1 MEESKKVPIIFTRD
15 QIESM
20 DNFIKENEG
29 YSRSSFVREAV
40 EYYLGYIDMNE
51 NVNYISPLINQN
63 IKLILSRFEAK
74 MSEMIFKI
82 VRLLGSA
89 FIISVAEELFFR
101 RWLMRFAGFWWMVAL
116 FAVEHDRW
124 LVGAI
129 AGVLYGW
136 LALRKGLLSAIIA
149 HVTTNLALGLYVLE
163 TGNWQFW

>member
-51 NVNYISPLINQN
+51 SVNYISPLINQN

-74 MSEMIFKI
+74 MSEMIFKMAVEVCKSNI
-82 VRLLGSA
+82 LTAYQSELSDQALDYLDRTSKR
-89 FIISVAEELFFR
+89 IVAEHNGTLDLEDTQKYLD
-101 RWLMRFAGFWWMVAL
+101 
-116 FAVEHDRW
+116 EHD
-124 LVGAI
+124 VFGDVN
-129 AGVLYGW
+129 G
-136 LALRKGLLSAIIA
+136 
-149 HVTTNLALGLYVLE
+149 
-163 TGNWQFW
+163 

>member
-63 IKLILSRFEAK
+63 IKLILSRFEDR
-74 MSEMIFKI
+74 MSEMIFKMAVEVCKSNI
-82 VRLLGSA
+82 LTAYQSELSDQALDYLDRTSKR
-89 FIISVAEELFFR
+89 IVAEHNGTLDLEDTQKYLD
-101 RWLMRFAGFWWMVAL
+101 
-116 FAVEHDRW
+116 EHD
-124 LVGAI
+124 VFGDVN
-129 AGVLYGW
+129 G
-136 LALRKGLLSAIIA
+136 
-149 HVTTNLALGLYVLE
+149 
-163 TGNWQFW
+163 

>member
-15 QIESM
+15 QIERM

-74 MSEMIFKI
+74 MSEMIFKMAVEVCKSNI
-82 VRLLGSA
+82 LTAYQSELSDQALDYLDRTSKR
-89 FIISVAEELFFR
+89 IVAEHNGTLDLEDTQKYLD
-101 RWLMRFAGFWWMVAL
+101 
-116 FAVEHDRW
+116 EHD
-124 LVGAI
+124 VFGDVN
-129 AGVLYGW
+129 G
-136 LALRKGLLSAIIA
+136 
-149 HVTTNLALGLYVLE
+149 
-163 TGNWQFW
+163 

>member
-63 IKLILSRFEAK
+63 IKLILSRFEDR
-74 MSEMIFKI
+74 MSEMIFKMAVEVCKSNI
-82 VRLLGSA
+82 LTAYQSELSDQALDYLDRTSKR
-89 FIISVAEELFFR
+89 IVAEHNGTLNLEDTQKYLD
-101 RWLMRFAGFWWMVAL
+101 
-116 FAVEHDRW
+116 EHD
-124 LVGAI
+124 VFGDVN
-129 AGVLYGW
+129 G
-136 LALRKGLLSAIIA
+136 
-149 HVTTNLALGLYVLE
+149 
-163 TGNWQFW
+163 

>member
-40 EYYLGYIDMNE
+40 EYYLGYIDINE

-74 MSEMIFKI
+74 MSEMIFKMAVEVCKSNI
-82 VRLLGSA
+82 LTAYQSELSDQALDYLDRTSKR
-89 FIISVAEELFFR
+89 IVAEHNGTLDLEDTQKYLD
-101 RWLMRFAGFWWMVAL
+101 
-116 FAVEHDRW
+116 EHD
-124 LVGAI
+124 VFGDVN
-129 AGVLYGW
+129 G
-136 LALRKGLLSAIIA
+136 
-149 HVTTNLALGLYVLE
+149 
-163 TGNWQFW
+163 

>member
-15 QIESM
+15 QIEKM

-74 MSEMIFKI
+74 MSEMIFKMAVEVCKSNI
-82 VRLLGSA
+82 LTAYQSELSDQALDYLDRTSKR
-89 FIISVAEELFFR
+89 IVAEHNGTLDLEDTQKYLD
-101 RWLMRFAGFWWMVAL
+101 
-116 FAVEHDRW
+116 EHD
-124 LVGAI
+124 VFGDVN
-129 AGVLYGW
+129 G
-136 LALRKGLLSAIIA
+136 
-149 HVTTNLALGLYVLE
+149 
-163 TGNWQFW
+163 

>member
-63 IKLILSRFEAK
+63 IKLILSRFEDR
-74 MSEMIFKI
+74 MSEMIFKMAVEVCKSNI
-82 VRLLGSA
+82 LTAYQSELSDQALDYLNRTSKR
-89 FIISVAEELFFR
+89 IVAEHNGTLDLEDTQKYLD
-101 RWLMRFAGFWWMVAL
+101 
-116 FAVEHDRW
+116 EHD
-124 LVGAI
+124 VFGDVN
-129 AGVLYGW
+129 G
-136 LALRKGLLSAIIA
+136 
-149 HVTTNLALGLYVLE
+149 
-163 TGNWQFW
+163 

>member
-1 MEESKKVPIIFTRD
+1 MEESKKVPIIFTKD

-74 MSEMIFKI
+74 MSEMILTAYQSELSDQALDYLDRTSKRI
-82 VRLLGSA
+82 
-89 FIISVAEELFFR
+89 VAEHNGTLDLEDTQKYLD
-101 RWLMRFAGFWWMVAL
+101 
-116 FAVEHDRW
+116 EHD
-124 LVGAI
+124 VFGDVN
-129 AGVLYGW
+129 G
-136 LALRKGLLSAIIA
+136 
-149 HVTTNLALGLYVLE
+149 
-163 TGNWQFW
+163 

>member
-15 QIESM
+15 QIERM

-74 MSEMIFKI
+74 MSEMIFKMAVEVCKSNI
-82 VRLLGSA
+82 LTAYQSELSDQALDYLDRTSKR
-89 FIISVAEELFFR
+89 IVAEHNGTLNLEDTQKYLD
-101 RWLMRFAGFWWMVAL
+101 
-116 FAVEHDRW
+116 EHD
-124 LVGAI
+124 VFGDVN
-129 AGVLYGW
+129 G
-136 LALRKGLLSAIIA
+136 
-149 HVTTNLALGLYVLE
+149 
-163 TGNWQFW
+163 

>member
-15 QIESM
+15 QIKSM

-74 MSEMIFKI
+74 MSEMIFKMAVEVCKSNI
-82 VRLLGSA
+82 LTAYQSELSDQALDYLDRTSKR
-89 FIISVAEELFFR
+89 IVAEHNGTLDLEDTQKHLD
-101 RWLMRFAGFWWMVAL
+101 
-116 FAVEHDRW
+116 EHD
-124 LVGAI
+124 VFGDVN
-129 AGVLYGW
+129 G
-136 LALRKGLLSAIIA
+136 
-149 HVTTNLALGLYVLE
+149 
-163 TGNWQFW
+163 

>member
-74 MSEMIFKI
+74 MSEMIFKMAVEVCKSNI
-82 VRLLGSA
+82 LTAYQSELSDQALDYLDRTSKR
-89 FIISVAEELFFR
+89 IVAEHNGTLDLEESQKYLD
-101 RWLMRFAGFWWMVAL
+101 
-116 FAVEHDRW
+116 EHD
-124 LVGAI
+124 VFGD
-129 AGVLYGW
+129 V
-136 LALRKGLLSAIIA
+136 KG
-149 HVTTNLALGLYVLE
+149 
-163 TGNWQFW
+163 

>member
-15 QIESM
+15 QIKSM

-74 MSEMIFKI
+74 MSEMIFKMAVEVCKSNI
-82 VRLLGSA
+82 LTAYQSELSDQALDYLDRTSKR
-89 FIISVAEELFFR
+89 IVAEHNGTLDLEDTQKYLD
-101 RWLMRFAGFWWMVAL
+101 
-116 FAVEHDRW
+116 EHD
-124 LVGAI
+124 VFGDVN
-129 AGVLYGW
+129 G
-136 LALRKGLLSAIIA
+136 
-149 HVTTNLALGLYVLE
+149 
-163 TGNWQFW
+163 

>member
-74 MSEMIFKI
+74 MSEMIFKMAVEVCKSNI
-82 VRLLGSA
+82 LTAYQSELSDQALDYLDRTSKR
-89 FIISVAEELFFR
+89 IVAEHNGTLDLEATQKYLD
-101 RWLMRFAGFWWMVAL
+101 
-116 FAVEHDRW
+116 EHD
-124 LVGAI
+124 VFGDVN
-129 AGVLYGW
+129 G
-136 LALRKGLLSAIIA
+136 
-149 HVTTNLALGLYVLE
+149 
-163 TGNWQFW
+163 

>member
-63 IKLILSRFEAK
+63 IKLILSRFEDRI
-74 MSEMIFKI
+74 SEMSFKMAVEVCKSNI
-82 VRLLGSA
+82 LTAYQSELSDQALDYLDRTSKR
-89 FIISVAEELFFR
+89 IVAEHNGTLDLEDTQKYLD
-101 RWLMRFAGFWWMVAL
+101 
-116 FAVEHDRW
+116 EHD
-124 LVGAI
+124 VFGDVN
-129 AGVLYGW
+129 G
-136 LALRKGLLSAIIA
+136 
-149 HVTTNLALGLYVLE
+149 
-163 TGNWQFW
+163 

>member
-63 IKLILSRFEAK
+63 IKLILSRFEDR
-74 MSEMIFKI
+74 MSEMIFISSLHTKVSCQIKLWTTSTALPNGSLPSITARLIWKI
-82 VRLLGSA
+82 LKN
-89 FIISVAEELFFR
+89 IWMNTMCSV
-101 RWLMRFAGFWWMVAL
+101 M
-116 FAVEHDRW
+116 
-124 LVGAI
+124 
-129 AGVLYGW
+129 
-136 LALRKGLLSAIIA
+136 
-149 HVTTNLALGLYVLE
+149 
-163 TGNWQFW
+163 

>member
-63 IKLILSRFEAK
+63 IKLILSRFETK
-74 MSEMIFKI
+74 MSEMIFKMAVEVCKSNI
-82 VRLLGSA
+82 LTAYQSELSDQALDYLDRTSKR
-89 FIISVAEELFFR
+89 IVAEHNGTLDLEDTQKYLD
-101 RWLMRFAGFWWMVAL
+101 
-116 FAVEHDRW
+116 EHD
-124 LVGAI
+124 VFGDVN
-129 AGVLYGW
+129 G
-136 LALRKGLLSAIIA
+136 
-149 HVTTNLALGLYVLE
+149 
-163 TGNWQFW
+163 

>member
-63 IKLILSRFEAK
+63 IKLILSRFEDR
-74 MSEMIFKI
+74 MSEMIFK
-82 VRLLGSA
+82 
-89 FIISVAEELFFR
+89 
-101 RWLMRFAGFWWMVAL
+101 M
-116 FAVEHDRW
+116 AVEVCKSNILTAYQSELSDQALDYLDRTSKRIVTEHNGTLDLEESQKYLDEHD
-124 LVGAI
+124 VFGDVN
-129 AGVLYGW
+129 G
-136 LALRKGLLSAIIA
+136 
-149 HVTTNLALGLYVLE
+149 
-163 TGNWQFW
+163 